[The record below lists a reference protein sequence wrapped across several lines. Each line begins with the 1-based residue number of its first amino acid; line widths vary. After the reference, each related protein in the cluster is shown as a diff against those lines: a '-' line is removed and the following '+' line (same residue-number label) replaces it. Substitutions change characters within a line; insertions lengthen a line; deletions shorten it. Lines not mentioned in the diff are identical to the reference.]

1 MVNVGEKAPLFTLQ
15 NQDKE
20 LTSLDSYAGKWV
32 LIYFYPKALTSGCT
46 VQACAL
52 RDAKND
58 LKKLGLE
65 VLGISPDKPELL
77 KKFEQNDQLNFTLL
91 GDTDHTVAES
101 YGTWGE
107 KSMYGRTYMGMT
119 RASFLVDPSG
129 VVQAVWPKVD
139 PKTHWDTIREWMEN
153 HAREA
158 A

>member
-1 MVNVGEKAPLFTLQ
+1 MVKIGQKAPLFSLYSQ
-15 NQDKE
+15 NNE
-20 LTSLDSYAGKWV
+20 LISLDSHAGKWV

-52 RDAKND
+52 RDAKSD

-65 VLGISPDKPELL
+65 VLGISPDATALL

-91 GDTDHTVAES
+91 SDPEHKVADQ

-129 VVQAVWPKVD
+129 IVQAVWPKVS
-139 PKTHWDTIREWMEN
+139 PKAHWDDVREWMEN

>member
-1 MVNVGEKAPLFTLQ
+1 MVQVGQKAPVFTLK
-15 NQDKE
+15 NQDNE
-20 LTSLDSYAGKWV
+20 LISLDSYTGKWT

-52 RDAKND
+52 RDAKSE

-65 VLGISPDKPELL
+65 VLGISPDEPKLL
-77 KKFEQNDQLNFTLL
+77 KKFEENDHLNFQLL
-91 GDTDHTVAES
+91 SDSAHEVGTT

-107 KSMYGRTYMGMT
+107 KSMYGRKYMGMF
-119 RASFLVDPSG
+119 RSSFLVDPSG

-139 PKTHWDTIREWMEN
+139 PKNHWDTVREWMEN